1 MGAPMCEGATSPAP
15 RSAQDGSPQ
24 ASAALE
30 TYQHH
35 VKQVMDAASW
45 PWPEHVM
52 LQREKQPRFV
62 HTVQDFLHELQYG
75 CHLDEIVV
83 FPGGV
88 KAAEQSTAIHP
99 DIREALK
106 LGEDDQAQTAY
117 DVIGRMSAAGTLE
130 TFKGKVNYRKSLSD
144 RKDTPAGGS
153 SNSGLTKK
161 WEDLQRKC
169 PEDMRSTVYLAEI
182 RRLQAQLVESGL
194 RHKRK
199 STMTTTMRERAH
211 LLGMDV
217 KTMLFWDDFSEGFFI
232 GGGNSS
238 YGLHVDCIPTSNVG
252 TVFAGHKL
260 LAIWNYGDGTK
271 RVMKD
276 HFRNHFASPLVPS
289 QVQALESA
297 CAVALAPPGSLYIF
311 SGAQAHAVCN
321 VGFSAPILLN
331 HGGFAPPMPSLV
343 VSSYEAFV
351 GMHQRHADVMAM
363 GLKKL
368 DGDSESDTDLEEFHD
383 EIIDNVTVIAERL
396 VKGRLADNDTARS
409 MLSVLATSNPRIKE
423 AVNHC
428 EDTAVDDSDE
438 DTCKSK
444 RRRQYRDGI
453 ASSTDCGSR
462 NSGASPTPSSSASAA
477 QLDDQ
482 TVVGK

>member
-1 MGAPMCEGATSPAP
+1 MGAPMCEGATALAP
-15 RSAQDGSPQ
+15 KAAQDASPQ
-24 ASAALE
+24 ASAASE
-30 TYQHH
+30 NYQHH
-35 VKQVMDAASW
+35 VRQVMDAASW

-62 HTVQDFLHELQYG
+62 HTLQDFLHELQHG

-88 KAAEQSTAIHP
+88 QAAGQGTAIHP
-99 DIREALK
+99 DIRDALRF
-106 LGEDDQAQTAY
+106 GEDDQARTAY
-117 DVIGRMSAAGTLE
+117 DVLGRMSAAGTLE

-153 SNSGLTKK
+153 GNSGLTKK
-161 WEDLQRKC
+161 WEDLQMKC

-182 RRLQAQLVESGL
+182 RRLQAQLVDSGL

-217 KTMLFWDDFSEGFFI
+217 RTMLFWDDFSEGFFI

-260 LAIWNYGDGTK
+260 LAVWSYGDGTK
-271 RVMKD
+271 RVLKE
-276 HFRNHFASPLVPS
+276 HFRGHFASPLDPS

-297 CAVALAPPGSLYIF
+297 CAVGLAPPGSLYMF
-311 SGAQAHAVCN
+311 SGVQAHAVCN
-321 VGFSAPILLN
+321 VGFSAPILLDN
-331 HGGFAPPMPSLV
+331 GGFAPPLPSLV

-351 GMHQRHADVMAM
+351 GMHQRHADVMTM

-368 DGDSESDTDLEEFHD
+368 EDDSESDTDLEEFQD
-383 EIIDNVTVIAERL
+383 EIVDNVKVIAGRL
-396 VKGRLADNDTARS
+396 VKGRLADSDPARS
-409 MLSVLATSNPRIKE
+409 ILSVLATSNPRIQE
-423 AVNHC
+423 VVSRC
-428 EDTAVDDSDE
+428 EDTAVDGSDE
-438 DTCKSK
+438 DVCKSK
-444 RRRQYRDGI
+444 RRRQHRDGI
-453 ASSTDCGSR
+453 AGSTDCGST
-462 NSGASPTPSSSASAA
+462 NSGASPTPSSSASG

-482 TVVGK
+482 TVMGK

>member
-1 MGAPMCEGATSPAP
+1 MGAPLYEGVRTLASKAEHDC
-15 RSAQDGSPQ
+15 SLQ
-24 ASAALE
+24 ASTASE
-30 TYQHH
+30 TYQQHLR
-35 VKQVMDAASW
+35 QVMAAASW

-62 HTVQDFLHELQYG
+62 HSVKDFLHELQYG

-88 KAAEQSTAIHP
+88 QAIGQNTAMHP
-99 DIREALK
+99 DIRDALR
-106 LGEDDQAQTAY
+106 LGDDDQARNAY
-117 DVIGRMSAAGTLE
+117 DVIERMSATGVLHE
-130 TFKGKVNYRKSLSD
+130 FKGKVNYRKALSD

-153 SNSGLTKK
+153 GNSVLAKK
-161 WEDLQRKC
+161 WEDLHLKC

-182 RRLQAQLVESGL
+182 RRLKAQLMESGL

-217 KTMLFWDDFSEGFFI
+217 KTMLFWDDFSEGVFI

-260 LAIWNYGDGTK
+260 LALWRYGDSTK
-271 RVMKD
+271 TVMKD
-276 HFRNHFASPLVPS
+276 HFRSHFASPLDPS

-297 CAVALAPPGSLYIF
+297 CAVVLAPPGSLYIF

-321 VGFSAPILLN
+321 VGLSSPILRNSAESAPPL
-331 HGGFAPPMPSLV
+331 PSLV

-363 GLKKL
+363 GIKKVE
-368 DGDSESDTDLEEFHD
+368 DDSESDTDLEEFHD
-383 EIIDNVTVIAERL
+383 EVLDNVKVIARRL
-396 VKGRLADNDTARS
+396 QKGSLADNDPARS
-409 MLSVLATSNPRIKE
+409 TLSILATFNPRIQE
-423 AVNHC
+423 AMSHS
-428 EDTAVDDSDE
+428 EDASNGESDE

-444 RRRQYRDGI
+444 RRRQYQDGI
-453 ASSTDCGSR
+453 SGSTDSGSAK
-462 NSGASPTPSSSASAA
+462 STTSSAPCG
-477 QLDDQ
+477 
-482 TVVGK
+482 TN